1 MRISAL
7 TRTAAL
13 LVGVS
18 AAALWAPVPAVATVP
33 PDLQALEQQTSA
45 LQASSERFDFQ
56 EEISFGELLGPAI
69 PFDLIIT
76 GEGESTTSP
85 AASSVVGGLLGG
97 HDIQSRTI
105 GGSEYTYD
113 PEAAEMDGRRPWVKK
128 PPPKPKE
135 AASLVPGGLL
145 ENDQTGAQGTFSGL
159 VEELNTALEVNE
171 GGPVTV
177 DGQRVIEFD
186 AKLDPA
192 PLIARLKSSS
202 SKPSKPGSSL
212 FAFPGVGESKPKAP
226 PPPPSLT
233 LEAFIAPSGLPVRVR
248 VTFLFEGLEIAVR
261 VDTLQIN
268 VPVQVTAPPAKRTIT
283 EPKLL
288 KIERRR
294 AKRELAHALRAC
306 SRESGRRAVR
316 CRALAQLS
324 HRVPRRVAVSPV

>member
-18 AAALWAPVPAVATVP
+18 AAALWAPVPAVAAVP
-33 PDLQALEQQTSA
+33 PDLQALEQQTST
-45 LQASSERFDFQ
+45 LKASSERFDFQ
-56 EEISFGELLGPAI
+56 EEVSFGDLLGSI
-69 PFDLIIT
+69 PFALIIT
-76 GEGESTTSP
+76 GAGESTASP

-113 PEAAEMDGRRPWVKK
+113 PEAAEFDRRRPWVKK
-128 PPPKPKE
+128 AAPEPKE
-135 AASLVPGGLL
+135 AGSLVPGGLL

-159 VEELNTALEVNE
+159 VEELNTALEVNQA
-171 GGPVTV
+171 GPVTV
-177 DGQRVIEFD
+177 DDQRVTEFD
-186 AKLDPA
+186 AKLNPA

-233 LEAFIAPSGLPVRVR
+233 LEAFIAPNGLPVRVR
-248 VTFLFEGLEIAVR
+248 ATFIYEGLEIAVR

-268 VPVQVTAPPAKRTIT
+268 VPVQVSAPPAKSTIT
-283 EPKLL
+283 EAKLL

-306 SRESGRRAVR
+306 SRESGRRAAR
-316 CRALAQLS
+316 CRTLAQLS